1 MERRN
6 FLKANV
12 ITLVAFAL
20 SKITSA
26 ADLIEFAAAY
36 NIKMLTDNC
45 GVFTE
50 QCCSILFLK
59 TQKGLIMVNSQ
70 FPEPAQHLIDE
81 KKKIR

>member
-6 FLKANV
+6 FLKANG
-12 ITLVAFAL
+12 ITLVALAL

-45 GVFTE
+45 L
-50 QCCSILFLK
+50 ILPNNAVLFC
-59 TQKGLIMVNSQ
+59 
-70 FPEPAQHLIDE
+70 F
-81 KKKIR
+81 